1 VENKASDGTVI
12 TETSY
17 SYNAGDQRLESVTD
31 SRTGT
36 VNYSNFTESLEPLT
50 TTDAAAYP
58 TTQARDIM
66 GRVISLTL
74 PDTTVK
80 YTSYYPTGQVKAEWG
95 SQTNPTFRIYNQQN
109 QLIELRTYK
118 NQTTE
123 PDANTQNF
131 AKTNWN
137 YSNKGLLANKRDHSG
152 KGPDYTYSAAGRLKT
167 VAQARTLPGV
177 TTRITKTINYTQ
189 GMQTSITYNVGGTPN
204 VTTVYD
210 VLGRVKTITQT
221 NQSKLEYT
229 YTGLNLDTETIR
241 YDGNVDGDFTD
252 SEDLVRTL
260 DRRDLSL
267 GRDKGWELKDGS
279 TVENQVTY
287 DYDTAGRLST
297 VNNGTN
303 TFTYGYNYSQANATA
318 PRIGDTSGSNQ
329 DFMPYNLSINTAT
342 ALQSIRSFEAK
353 RDVLLSIANK
363 AGSVTRSS
371 YTYTVNAIGQRTDL
385 TTAFDLGSG
394 ITSNAGDTD
403 WGYDA
408 LGQVTS
414 ADAPATL
421 ADRVFEYDHIGNR
434 KKSAESLTLPGSDN
448 YSNNALNQYTAIDSF
463 SPGYDDDGNQT
474 SAQIKPITATTPMSS
489 FFAWDGSNQL
499 AEVKDDAT
507 TSRVKYS
514 YDALSRR
521 IARILPDDS
530 ITHFIYDGWNCIAE
544 YTASASTA
552 ASIARKRT
560 WGLDLSGQSQ
570 GAGGVGGLLCETHG
584 STPYYPTYDG
594 NGNVSEYLNVDGS
607 TAAHFEYDAYGNTV
621 VTANPSGVLF
631 SYRFS
636 TKPVDPLTGLYYY
649 GYRWFDP
656 MTGRW
661 PSRDPI
667 EEEGGVNLYGFV
679 GNNGVNLIDRLG
691 LITEEE
697 LWQKWLKENAN
708 DCEMLKKRA
717 RQFAENAKKWEEALR
732 NAKTDEELRK
742 AKKFYELYARRSR
755 DIRKLLVVRC
765 AVTRVAPYTVFL
777 FIPGDS
783 QQEKR
788 PRIPVYTDPGVFPD
802 PNDTQTPLF
811 IDLISGPE
819 TIYQDGKCCWKICT
833 VTRYIKS
840 WWFGNTWQKHESH
853 QFKIGCEESKCKK

>member
-1 VENKASDGTVI
+1 
-12 TETSY
+12 
-17 SYNAGDQRLESVTD
+17 
-31 SRTGT
+31 
-36 VNYSNFTESLEPLT
+36 
-50 TTDAAAYP
+50 
-58 TTQARDIM
+58 
-66 GRVISLTL
+66 
-74 PDTTVK
+74 
-80 YTSYYPTGQVKAEWG
+80 
-95 SQTNPTFRIYNQQN
+95 
-109 QLIELRTYK
+109 
-118 NQTTE
+118 
-123 PDANTQNF
+123 
-131 AKTNWN
+131 
-137 YSNKGLLANKRDHSG
+137 
-152 KGPDYTYSAAGRLKT
+152 
-167 VAQARTLPGV
+167 
-177 TTRITKTINYTQ
+177 
-189 GMQTSITYNVGGTPN
+189 
-204 VTTVYD
+204 
-210 VLGRVKTITQT
+210 
-221 NQSKLEYT
+221 
-229 YTGLNLDTETIR
+229 
-241 YDGNVDGDFTD
+241 
-252 SEDLVRTL
+252 
-260 DRRDLSL
+260 
-267 GRDKGWELKDGS
+267 
-279 TVENQVTY
+279 
-287 DYDTAGRLST
+287 
-297 VNNGTN
+297 
-303 TFTYGYNYSQANATA
+303 
-318 PRIGDTSGSNQ
+318 
-329 DFMPYNLSINTAT
+329 
-342 ALQSIRSFEAK
+342 
-353 RDVLLSIANK
+353 
-363 AGSVTRSS
+363 
-371 YTYTVNAIGQRTDL
+371 
-385 TTAFDLGSG
+385 
-394 ITSNAGDTD
+394 
-403 WGYDA
+403 
-408 LGQVTS
+408 
-414 ADAPATL
+414 
-421 ADRVFEYDHIGNR
+421 
-434 KKSAESLTLPGSDN
+434 
-448 YSNNALNQYTAIDSF
+448 
-463 SPGYDDDGNQT
+463 
-474 SAQIKPITATTPMSS
+474 
-489 FFAWDGSNQL
+489 
-499 AEVKDDAT
+499 
-507 TSRVKYS
+507 
-514 YDALSRR
+514 
-521 IARILPDDS
+521 
-530 ITHFIYDGWNCIAE
+530 
-544 YTASASTA
+544 
-552 ASIARKRT
+552 
-560 WGLDLSGQSQ
+560 
-570 GAGGVGGLLCETHG
+570 
-584 STPYYPTYDG
+584 
-594 NGNVSEYLNVDGS
+594 LNVDGS